1 MKDLELL
8 EKMLKDNFEDLRKA
22 DSENAKRIAKNNLRT
37 IGKMLANI

>member
-22 DSENAKRIAKNNLRT
+22 ESKTAKRIAKNNLRT
-37 IGKMLANI
+37 IGKILANI